1 MRPCPCAASVPDVA
15 KQRDLTLLLVA
26 TALSSLGDELALIA
40 LTIKVF
46 ELSHSALSVT
56 ALLVAGLLPM
66 VVFAPVAGLLVD
78 RSEKVHLVAVVAVIQ
93 AILAFAMAGT
103 LNVPAILVLSFL
115 LGTGAA
121 ISSPTLVAI
130 VPSIVRDGDTTKA
143 NAWLEAGR
151 YAGWVL
157 GPILGGVLAQTV
169 GSGWALS
176 VDGISFIVIAAAV
189 LSLSV
194 RCPPENHEENEKHAA
209 RKGFGFVWSDPVLRV
224 TVTILVATV
233 LFAAID
239 NVAEVFFAREV
250 LHAGSWGFG
259 AIASAWLTGMV
270 IGATGIA
277 RRLPPGRLPLAVI
290 GGSLGIGAFVLAG
303 AAIGRTVPA
312 IAFFFAAGIGNGVQN
327 VSIRSLIHARVPE
340 HLRGRVFA
348 AYFGLLTFMQIGAT
362 VLGGVL
368 IGAFGARAALI
379 ISGGGGVGVAL
390 LGLLWLGSSDVA
402 VQETIV
408 VPELGPVVKIP
419 ETETSQDPL

>member
-1 MRPCPCAASVPDVA
+1 VP
-15 KQRDLTLLLVA
+15 KQRDLTLVLVA

-46 ELSHSALSVT
+46 ELGHSALSVT
-56 ALLVAGLLPM
+56 ALLVAGMLPL
-66 VVFAPVAGLLVD
+66 VLFAPLAGLLVD
-78 RSEKVHLVAVVAVIQ
+78 RSEKVRLAAVVAVIQ
-93 AILAFAMAGT
+93 AALAFAMAGT
-103 LNVPAILVLSFL
+103 ANVPAILVLSFF

-121 ISSPTLVAI
+121 ISSPTLFAI
-130 VPSIVRDGDTTKA
+130 VPSIVGDGETTKA

-169 GSGWALS
+169 GPGLALS
-176 VDGISFIVIAAAV
+176 VDGASFIVIAAAV
-189 LSLSV
+189 LGLSV
-194 RCPPENHEENEKHAA
+194 RCPPGEHEENEKGAV
-209 RKGFGFVWSDPVLRV
+209 RKGFGFVASDPVLRI

-259 AIASAWLTGMV
+259 AIASAWLAGMV
-270 IGATGIA
+270 IGATAIA
-277 RRLPPGRLPLAVI
+277 RRLPPGRLALAVI

-327 VSIRSLIHARVPE
+327 VSVRSLIHARVPE
-340 HLRGRVFA
+340 QLRGRVFA
-348 AYFGLLTFMQIGAT
+348 AYFGLVTFMQIGAT

-368 IGAFGARAALI
+368 IGALGSRAALM

-390 LGLLWLGSSDVA
+390 VGLLWLGFSNDGVH
-402 VQETIV
+402 ETIV
-408 VPELGPVVKIP
+408 APESGRIVRIP
-419 ETETSQDPL
+419 ETESSRDPF